1 MNENKLAV
9 FTNPDFGEVR
19 TLEINGEPW
28 FVGRDICAVF
38 GDTNSS
44 RSLGRID
51 DDDKQTAEIT
61 DNKGRKQNAIFV
73 NESGLYALLFAMQP
87 QKAHH
92 DGVSDEYPIEIQ
104 ERIDKLHKFK
114 RWVTSEV
121 LPSIRKTG
129 AYTVNTNAEQWSR
142 QLDVEE
148 KKADAMLLEAKAKQA
163 AILLEFTRLNLS
175 PEANQA
181 LVACAS
187 ELMTGVKALP
197 LPEVEKT
204 YSAGEVGEMFGV
216 SGNRIG
222 RVANAKGLKTEKYGI
237 FVLDK
242 ARGHNKQVQTF
253 RYNQAAVDFFR
264 GYFEEG

>member
-9 FTNPDFGEVR
+9 FSNPDFGEVR

-28 FVGRDICAVF
+28 FVGKDVARA
-38 GDTNSS
+38 
-44 RSLGRID
+44 LGYSDMNKAIAMHVD
-51 DDDKQTAEIT
+51 DDDKLDDKTSLSLGQRGGWI
-61 DNKGRKQNAIFV
+61 I
-73 NESGLYALLFAMQP
+73 NESGLYSLIMSSKME
-87 QKAHH
+87 KAK
-92 DGVSDEYPIEIQ
+92 E
-104 ERIDKLHKFK
+104 FK

-129 AYTVNTNAEQWSR
+129 AYNIQQAQ
-142 QLDVEE
+142 
-148 KKADAMLLEAKAKQA
+148 KKDDRELDAMLMDANARLLEAKAKQA
-163 AILLEFTRLNLS
+163 AILLEFTKLNLS

-181 LVACAS
+181 LVAFAS

-204 YSAGEVGEMFGV
+204 YTAGEVGEMFGV
-216 SGNRIG
+216 SGNKIG
-222 RVANAKGLKTEKYGI
+222 RIANAEGLKTEKYGI

-253 RYNQAAVDFFR
+253 RYNQTAVDFFR
-264 GYFEEG
+264 DYFGGDEG

>member
-9 FTNPDFGEVR
+9 FANPDFGEVR

-28 FVGRDICAVF
+28 FVGKDVA
-38 GDTNSS
+38 DA
-44 RSLGRID
+44 LGYAKPENAIANHVD
-51 DDDKQTAEIT
+51 EEDKNTTLIQGG
-61 DNKGRKQNAIFV
+61 NKGNPNMTII
-73 NESGLYALLFAMQP
+73 NESGLYSLIMSSKMG
-87 QKAHH
+87 KAK
-92 DGVSDEYPIEIQ
+92 E
-104 ERIDKLHKFK
+104 FK

-129 AYTVNTNAEQWSR
+129 SYTVNTSAEQWSR

-163 AILLEFTRLNLS
+163 AILLEFTKLNLS

-197 LPEVEKT
+197 LPEVDKT
-204 YSAGEVGEMFGV
+204 YSASEVGEMFGV
-216 SGNRIG
+216 SANKIG
-222 RVANAKGLKTEKYGI
+222 RIANSEGLKTEKFGI

-242 ARGHNKQVQTF
+242 AKGSNKQVQTF

-264 GYFEEG
+264 DYFGE

>member
-9 FTNPDFGEVR
+9 FSNPDFGEVR

-28 FVGRDICAVF
+28 FVLADVCRALGLS
-38 GDTNSS
+38 TPS
-44 RSLGRID
+44 RVAERLEDDEKGVSLTHTLGG
-51 DDDKQTAEIT
+51 A
-61 DNKGRKQNAIFV
+61 QNLTII
-73 NESGLYALLFAMQP
+73 NESGLYSVILRSDKP
-87 QKAHH
+87 QAK
-92 DGVSDEYPIEIQ
+92 PF
-104 ERIDKLHKFK
+104 RK
-114 RWVTSEV
+114 WVTSEV

-129 AYTVNTNAEQWSR
+129 AYTVNTNAVQ
-142 QLDVEE
+142 
-148 KKADAMLLEAKAKQA
+148 KKDDRELDAMLMDANARLLEAKAKQA
-163 AILLEFTRLNLS
+163 AILLEFTKLNLS

-222 RVANAKGLKTEKYGI
+222 RIANAKGLKTEKYGI

-242 ARGHNKQVQTF
+242 AKGSNKQVQTF

-264 GYFEEG
+264 EYFEEDE

>member
-1 MNENKLAV
+1 MNENKIAV
-9 FTNPDFGEVR
+9 FANPDFGEVR
-19 TLEINGEPW
+19 TVEINGEPW
-28 FVGRDICAVF
+28 FVGKDIADALGYQNGSRDIDRHV
-38 GDTNSS
+38 DE
-44 RSLGRID
+44 
-51 DDDKQTAEIT
+51 DDKATVAIH
-61 DNKGRKQNAIFV
+61 DGSQNRNVTII
-73 NESGLYALLFAMQP
+73 NESGLYSLFMSSKMC
-87 QKAHH
+87 KAK
-92 DGVSDEYPIEIQ
+92 E
-104 ERIDKLHKFK
+104 FK

-129 AYTVNTNAEQWSR
+129 SYTVNTSAEQWSR

-163 AILLEFTRLNLS
+163 AILLEFTKLNLS

-197 LPEVEKT
+197 LPEVDKT
-204 YSAGEVGEMFGV
+204 YSASEVGEMFGV
-216 SGNRIG
+216 SANKIG
-222 RVANAKGLKTEKYGI
+222 RIANSEGLKTEKFGI

-242 ARGHNKQVQTF
+242 AKGSNKQVQTF

-264 GYFEEG
+264 DYFGE

>member
-1 MNENKLAV
+1 MNENNKLAV
-9 FTNPDFGEVR
+9 FSNPDFGEVR
-19 TLEINGEPW
+19 TLEIDGEPW
-28 FVGRDICAVF
+28 FVLADVCMALELSSPHKVADRLEEDERNQIPLTDSIGR
-38 GDTNSS
+38 
-44 RSLGRID
+44 
-51 DDDKQTAEIT
+51 Q
-61 DNKGRKQNAIFV
+61 QNTTVV
-73 NESGLYALLFAMQP
+73 NESGLYSVILRSDKP
-87 QKAHH
+87 QAKTF
-92 DGVSDEYPIEIQ
+92 
-104 ERIDKLHKFK
+104 RK
-114 RWVTSEV
+114 WVTSEV

-129 AYTVNTNAEQWSR
+129 AYTVSTNAEQWSR

-163 AILLEFTRLNLS
+163 AILLEFTKLNLS

-216 SGNRIG
+216 SGNKIG
-222 RVANAKGLKTEKYGI
+222 RIANAEGLKTEKYGI

-253 RYNQAAVDFFR
+253 RYNHTAIEFFR
-264 GYFEEG
+264 EYFGGED

>member
-9 FTNPDFGEVR
+9 FSNPDFGEVR
-19 TLEINGEPW
+19 TLEINGDPW
-28 FVGRDICAVF
+28 FVGKDVATAL
-38 GDTNSS
+38 GYSDTNKA
-44 RSLGRID
+44 IAMHVD
-51 DDDKQTAEIT
+51 DDDKLNDKMSPSLGQRGGWLI
-61 DNKGRKQNAIFV
+61 
-73 NESGLYALLFAMQP
+73 NESGLYSLIMSSKME
-87 QKAHH
+87 KAK
-92 DGVSDEYPIEIQ
+92 E
-104 ERIDKLHKFK
+104 FK

-129 AYTVNTNAEQWSR
+129 AYTVNTSAEQWSR

-163 AILLEFTRLNLS
+163 AILLEFTKLNLS

-204 YSAGEVGEMFGV
+204 YSAGEIGEMFGV
-216 SGNRIG
+216 SGNKIG
-222 RVANAKGLKTEKYGI
+222 RIANAEGLKTEKYGI

-253 RYNQAAVDFFR
+253 RYNQTAIEFFR
-264 GYFEEG
+264 EYFGGDEV

>member
-1 MNENKLAV
+1 MSENKLAV

-28 FVGRDICAVF
+28 FVLADVCKALELSNPTIVANRIDEDERAKF
-38 GDTNSS
+38 D
-44 RSLGRID
+44 LGRQGNTTI
-51 DDDKQTAEIT
+51 I
-61 DNKGRKQNAIFV
+61 
-73 NESGLYALLFAMQP
+73 NESGLYSVILRSDKP
-87 QKAHH
+87 QAK
-92 DGVSDEYPIEIQ
+92 PF
-104 ERIDKLHKFK
+104 RK
-114 RWVTSEV
+114 WVTSEV

-163 AILLEFTRLNLS
+163 SILLEFTKLNLS

-187 ELMTGVKALP
+187 ELMTGVKSLP

-204 YSAGEVGEMFGV
+204 YSAGEIGEMFGV
-216 SGNRIG
+216 SGNKIG
-222 RVANAKGLKTEKYGI
+222 RIANAEGLKTEKYGI

-253 RYNQAAVDFFR
+253 RYNQTAVDFFR
-264 GYFEEG
+264 DYFGGDE

>member
-9 FTNPDFGEVR
+9 FSNPDFGEVR

-28 FVGRDICAVF
+28 FVGSDVATALGYSNPRKAIIDHVDEEDKNTVTIRDGIQ
-38 GDTNSS
+38 GNPN
-44 RSLGRID
+44 
-51 DDDKQTAEIT
+51 QTI
-61 DNKGRKQNAIFV
+61 I
-73 NESGLYALLFAMQP
+73 NESGLYSLIMSSKME
-87 QKAHH
+87 KAK
-92 DGVSDEYPIEIQ
+92 E
-104 ERIDKLHKFK
+104 FK

-129 AYTVNTNAEQWSR
+129 AYTVSTNAEQWSR

-163 AILLEFTRLNLS
+163 AILLEFTKLNLS

-216 SGNRIG
+216 SGNKIG
-222 RVANAKGLKTEKYGI
+222 RIANAEGLKTEKYGI

-253 RYNQAAVDFFR
+253 RYNHTAIEFFR
-264 GYFEEG
+264 EYFGGED

>member
-1 MNENKLAV
+1 MTENKLAV
-9 FTNPDFGEVR
+9 FSNPDFGEVR

-28 FVGRDICAVF
+28 FVGKDIAVAL
-38 GDTNSS
+38 GYTNPQKAV
-44 RSLGRID
+44 REHVD
-51 DDDKQTAEIT
+51 DEDRTVNESFTVNGTAVALI
-61 DNKGRKQNAIFV
+61 
-73 NESGLYALLFAMQP
+73 NESGLYSLIMSSKME
-87 QKAHH
+87 KAK
-92 DGVSDEYPIEIQ
+92 E
-104 ERIDKLHKFK
+104 FK

-129 AYTVNTNAEQWSR
+129 AYTVHTNAEQWSR

-163 AILLEFTRLNLS
+163 AILLEFTKLNLS

-222 RVANAKGLKTEKYGI
+222 RIANSEGLKTEKYGI

-253 RYNQAAVDFFR
+253 RYNQTAVDFFR
-264 GYFEEG
+264 DYFGGDE

>member
-1 MNENKLAV
+1 MNENNKLAV
-9 FTNPDFGEVR
+9 FANPEFGEVR

-28 FVGRDICAVF
+28 FVGNDVARALGYVRERDAVSMHV
-38 GDTNSS
+38 DVDDAVKYRVTD
-44 RSLGRID
+44 SLGRAQETI
-51 DDDKQTAEIT
+51 I
-61 DNKGRKQNAIFV
+61 I
-73 NESGLYALLFAMQP
+73 NESGLYSLILSSKME
-87 QKAHH
+87 KAK
-92 DGVSDEYPIEIQ
+92 E
-104 ERIDKLHKFK
+104 FK

-129 AYTVNTNAEQWSR
+129 AYTVSTSAEQWSR

-163 AILLEFTRLNLS
+163 AILLEFTKLNLS

-216 SGNRIG
+216 SGNKIG
-222 RVANAKGLKTEKYGI
+222 RVANAEGLKTEKYGI

-253 RYNQAAVDFFR
+253 RYNQAAVEFFR
-264 GYFEEG
+264 DYFGGDEG

>member
-9 FTNPDFGEVR
+9 FSNPDFGEVR

-28 FVGRDICAVF
+28 FVGCDVARA
-38 GDTNSS
+38 
-44 RSLGRID
+44 LGYAKERNALATHVD
-51 DDDKQTAEIT
+51 EEDKNTALIQGGTPGNPNQTI
-61 DNKGRKQNAIFV
+61 I
-73 NESGLYALLFAMQP
+73 NESGLYSLIMSSKME
-87 QKAHH
+87 KAK
-92 DGVSDEYPIEIQ
+92 E
-104 ERIDKLHKFK
+104 FK

-129 AYTVNTNAEQWSR
+129 AYTVNEAQ
-142 QLDVEE
+142 
-148 KKADAMLLEAKAKQA
+148 KKDDRELDAMLMDANARLLEAKAKQA
-163 AILLEFTRLNLS
+163 AILLEFTKLNLS

-253 RYNQAAVDFFR
+253 RYNQTAVEFFR
-264 GYFEEG
+264 DYFGGDEW

>member
-9 FTNPDFGEVR
+9 FANPDFGEVR

-28 FVGRDICAVF
+28 FVGKDVATALEYS
-38 GDTNSS
+38 DTNKA
-44 RSLGRID
+44 IAMHVD
-51 DDDKQTAEIT
+51 DDDKLNDKTASSLGQRGGWLI
-61 DNKGRKQNAIFV
+61 
-73 NESGLYALLFAMQP
+73 NESGLYSLIMSSKME
-87 QKAHH
+87 KAK
-92 DGVSDEYPIEIQ
+92 E
-104 ERIDKLHKFK
+104 FK

-129 AYTVNTNAEQWSR
+129 AYTVNTSAEQWSR

-163 AILLEFTRLNLS
+163 AILLEFTKLNLS

-216 SGNRIG
+216 SGNKIG
-222 RVANAKGLKTEKYGI
+222 RVANAEGLKTEKYGI

-253 RYNQAAVDFFR
+253 RYNQTAVEFFR
-264 GYFEEG
+264 DYFGGDE

>member
-1 MNENKLAV
+1 MNENKIAV
-9 FTNPDFGEVR
+9 FANPDFGEVR
-19 TLEINGEPW
+19 TVEINGEPW
-28 FVGRDICAVF
+28 FVGKDIADALGYQNGSRDIDRHV
-38 GDTNSS
+38 DE
-44 RSLGRID
+44 
-51 DDDKQTAEIT
+51 DDKATVAIH
-61 DNKGRKQNAIFV
+61 DGSQNRNVTII
-73 NESGLYALLFAMQP
+73 NESGLYSLIMSSKMC
-87 QKAHH
+87 KAK
-92 DGVSDEYPIEIQ
+92 E
-104 ERIDKLHKFK
+104 FK

-129 AYTVNTNAEQWSR
+129 SYTVNTSAEQWSR

-163 AILLEFTRLNLS
+163 AILLEFTKLNLS

-197 LPEVEKT
+197 LPEVDKT
-204 YSAGEVGEMFGV
+204 YSASEVGEMFGV
-216 SGNRIG
+216 SANKIG
-222 RVANAKGLKTEKYGI
+222 RIANSEGLKTEKFGI

-242 ARGHNKQVQTF
+242 AKGSNKQVQTF

-264 GYFEEG
+264 DYFGE

>member
-1 MNENKLAV
+1 MNENNKLAV
-9 FTNPDFGEVR
+9 FASPEFGEVR
-19 TLEINGEPW
+19 TLELNGEPW
-28 FVGRDICAVF
+28 FVLKDVCGALEMSTKHVTDRLEEDEVNQIHLT
-38 GDTNSS
+38 D
-44 RSLGRID
+44 SLGR
-51 DDDKQTAEIT
+51 Q
-61 DNKGRKQNAIFV
+61 QNTTII
-73 NESGLYALLFAMQP
+73 NESGLYSVILRSDKP
-87 QKAHH
+87 QAK
-92 DGVSDEYPIEIQ
+92 PF
-104 ERIDKLHKFK
+104 RK
-114 RWVTSEV
+114 WVTSEV

-163 AILLEFTRLNLS
+163 AILLEFTKLNLS

-216 SGNRIG
+216 SGNKIG
-222 RVANAKGLKTEKYGI
+222 RVANAEGLKTEKYGI

-253 RYNQAAVDFFR
+253 RYNQAAVEFFR
-264 GYFEEG
+264 GYFGGDE